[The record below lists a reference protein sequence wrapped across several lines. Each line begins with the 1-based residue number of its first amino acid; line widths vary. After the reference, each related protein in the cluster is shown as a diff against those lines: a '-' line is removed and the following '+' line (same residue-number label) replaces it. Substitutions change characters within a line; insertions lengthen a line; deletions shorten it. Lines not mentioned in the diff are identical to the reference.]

1 MTKTDKNARRSFSPA
16 PYMVAGY
23 LTVFLGFGIFGTW
36 AATAPLASGVV
47 GKGVVSLE
55 GNRKTIQ
62 HLEGGIVSDIV
73 AKEGDIVN
81 AGDVLLKLDPT
92 QARGNYALWNTKL
105 LYLQATEARLIAEST
120 GADKIT
126 FPENVLKSDLPEA
139 QAAMKM
145 QTSLFNDRVK
155 SRDGKVAILNARVEQ
170 LRQAT
175 KGFQDQ
181 LNAID
186 KQIDSMTAELERLD
200 SGMTKGVVSANQHS
214 QMTRGFLSLQ
224 SNRGEIEADMAK
236 TRETI
241 SEAELQIVQTRQEFV
256 ERAVSEHKDTQ
267 DQLSEVTEKVRVT
280 KDILSRT
287 TVTAPV
293 RGMVQNVKVYT
304 DGGVVRPA
312 EPLMDIVPLDDDLM
326 IRAQVSPIDID
337 NVKTDARVEVRFS
350 SFSSKTT
357 PAMFG
362 HITVL
367 SKDVIEPTAAN
378 QQPYY
383 LALVKVED
391 KDIPQELKGRLIA
404 GMPAE
409 VVISTGERTFAQ
421 YIVKPLVDSF
431 HKSLKEK

>member
-16 PYMVAGY
+16 PYMIAGY

-81 AGDVLLKLDPT
+81 AGDVLIKLDPT

-120 GADKIT
+120 GAETIT

-170 LRQAT
+170 LKQAT

-267 DQLSEVTEKVRVT
+267 DQLSEVAEKVRVT

-304 DGGVVRPA
+304 DGGVIRPA

-337 NVKTDARVEVRFS
+337 NVKTDAKVEVRFS

-362 HITVL
+362 TITVL